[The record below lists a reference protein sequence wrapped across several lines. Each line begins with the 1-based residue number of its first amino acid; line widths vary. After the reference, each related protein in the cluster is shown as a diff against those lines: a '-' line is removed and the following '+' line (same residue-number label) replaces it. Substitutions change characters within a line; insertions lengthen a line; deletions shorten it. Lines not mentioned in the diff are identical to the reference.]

1 MDQDERADVVE
12 TKRSSREVRNVDTNP
27 PMTET
32 RELDAAQRRDHM
44 PPRSD
49 MDRTESEAYDPYGA
63 RRTIGYR
70 VTQLVY
76 WVFALIEGL
85 IAIRFVL
92 KALDANPSAGFAQ
105 FIYGIS
111 NGLVSPFANLFA
123 NPTYQGATFELSS
136 LMAFIV
142 YALLA
147 WLIGRL
153 VWIVI
158 GETRSALTTRTTR
171 MNSRL

>member
-1 MDQDERADVVE
+1 MEQDDRADVVE
-12 TKRSSREVRNVDTNP
+12 TKRSSREARDVDTTP
-27 PMTET
+27 PT
-32 RELDAAQRRDHM
+32 REVREVDAAPRRNYM

-49 MDRTESEAYDPYGA
+49 MDRVESAAYDPYEA
-63 RRTIGYR
+63 QRMIGYR

-76 WVFALIEGL
+76 WIFGLIQGL

-92 KALDANPSAGFAQ
+92 KALGANPSAGFAQ
-105 FIYGIS
+105 FIYSIS
-111 NGLVSPFANLFA
+111 DGLVSPFVNLFA
-123 NPTYQGATFELSS
+123 NPTYQGTTFELSS
-136 LMAFIV
+136 LIAFIV

-158 GETRSALTTRTTR
+158 GETHSAITTRSTHV
-171 MNSRL
+171 NSRL